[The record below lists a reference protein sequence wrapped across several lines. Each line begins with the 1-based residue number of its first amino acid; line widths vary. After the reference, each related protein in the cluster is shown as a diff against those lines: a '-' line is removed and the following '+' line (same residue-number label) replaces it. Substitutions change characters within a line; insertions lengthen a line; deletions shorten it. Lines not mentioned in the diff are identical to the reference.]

1 MSTQHIRFMKRR
13 LHQACRKAWSGPAAS
28 MTAVMLAGALIS
40 SPVMAQQ
47 AGGIKGKVVTNAA
60 DVLVSGVTVT
70 ASSDVMPKPRTVQT
84 KEDGTYVLPA
94 LKPGTYTLTFTSA
107 DGSVRQMTVDVLLD
121 QTSKVDV
128 AFETAPADSTEVIQI
143 VGTRI
148 SREGDSSLSNSLGKD
163 VLERVPSGQDYREL
177 LAIVPGVQYSEYEV
191 LGPSA
196 GGSGRDNSFTFDG
209 ADVSMPMYG
218 NLSGSPSTHDVA
230 FVSIDRGG
238 AKAVGFNRA
247 GGISVNTLSKSGTND
262 FHASVEY
269 RIEPK
274 SLTSDQDELAGS
286 EATSK
291 QDRSWITT
299 SISGALI
306 EDELFFYGSFY
317 SPETTKSNKETAYG
331 KTKDKETTRDEYFG
345 KLTWGPTDDLLLNL
359 SYRNVDK
366 DTVGDSI
373 GSKSVDSRSAGA
385 KESTDLFIFDGS
397 YLVDDYTT
405 LTFQYSDF
413 QFDLSARPD
422 NLLPNITPTV
432 GESLDLTQLDQLGA
446 FAVPELQ
453 TTAGYDNVA
462 AQTLINTYGY
472 SSNGVKTG
480 GGGVGVDG
488 EISDQ
493 SYQRQSFEVKLDHE
507 FELGNTL
514 HNLHF
519 GFQWKDSSEE
529 LIRYSNGWGNIS
541 FKGGTTVDNLEDGTP
556 TPIYYQASVY
566 TNSLVTG
573 SDAEVTP
580 LISSSVNYNF
590 EVNDTIEHGNFTYN
604 VGFMLSSD
612 ILYGQG
618 LKKNSGTVSGY
629 EAAPGHKY
637 KMYELDFLDMIQ
649 PRLGI
654 TWAYDGE
661 NTIFTNFASY
671 NPDTTSLARAASW
684 DRNNQ
689 STQTVYFDASGD
701 YITHAAGGAS
711 SGKLFQDDLKAR
723 RTDEITIGMTQYLSN
738 ELFLRSHVRQRKAF
752 HAWEDVPNDARLYG
766 EYGPFG
772 GVPANVAAQG
782 LYIEDLAAYREQ
794 LGGGSSYVIAELDG
808 SENTY
813 YEWSIEG
820 DYTAKDMYLNVSYVW
835 SHYFGNYDQDITST
849 ASDGN
854 LFVGSS
860 NLGDGKGRML
870 WDGKYG
876 NLHGNRPHI
885 LKALGYYTTEWNA
898 DIGFNFVFQ
907 SGDVWEAWDGAE
919 YGYSSSTIRYAEPA
933 GSRRES
939 SHWQLDL
946 NYAQSFD
953 LSNDLVL
960 KFKADVFNVFDRQT
974 GYSYEPVVSSST
986 FGEARSLIN
995 PRRVQLSVNVS
1006 F

>member
-1 MSTQHIRFMKRR
+1 
-13 LHQACRKAWSGPAAS
+13 
-28 MTAVMLAGALIS
+28 MLTGALMS

-47 AGGIKGKVVTNAA
+47 AGGIKGKVATEATSVAVA
-60 DVLVSGVTVT
+60 GVTVT
-70 ASSDVMPKPRTVQT
+70 ATSNVMPKPRTVQT
-84 KEDGTYVLPA
+84 KADGSYVLPA

-128 AFETAPADSTEVIQI
+128 AFQAAPTDSTEVIQI
-143 VGTRI
+143 VGARI

-163 VLERVPSGQDYREL
+163 VMDRVPSGQDYREL
-177 LAIVPGVQYSEYEV
+177 LAIIPGVQYSEYEV

-196 GGSGRDNSFTFDG
+196 GGSGRDNSFSFDG

-230 FVSIDRGG
+230 YVSIDRGG
-238 AKAVGFNRA
+238 AKAIGFNRS
-247 GGISVNTLSKSGTND
+247 GGISINTLSKSGTND

-269 RIEPK
+269 RVEPK
-274 SLTSDQDELAGS
+274 SLTSDKDELAGS

-306 EDELFFYGSFY
+306 EDELYFYGSFY
-317 SPETTKSNKETAYG
+317 SPDTTQSNKETAYG
-331 KTKDKETTRDEYFG
+331 ATKDKETNRDEYFG
-345 KLTWGPTDDLLLNL
+345 KLTWAPTEDLLLNL
-359 SYRNVDK
+359 SYRNIDK
-366 DTVGDSI
+366 ATIGDSI
-373 GSKSVDSRSAGA
+373 AAKSADSRSAG
-385 KESTDLFIFDGS
+385 STEDTKLFIFDGS
-397 YLVDDYTT
+397 YLINDDTV
-405 LTFQYSDF
+405 LSFQYSDF

-422 NLLPNITPTV
+422 NILSNITPTV
-432 GESLDLTQLDQLGA
+432 GESIDLTQLDQLGA
-446 FAVPELQ
+446 FSVPELQ
-453 TTAGYDNVA
+453 TTENYDNIA
-462 AQTLINTYGY
+462 AQNLINTYGY
-472 SSNGVKTG
+472 MNSGVMTG
-480 GGGVGVDG
+480 GGGVGVDAS
-488 EISDQ
+488 ISDQ
-493 SYQRQSFEVKLDHE
+493 NYQRQSFEVKLEHE
-507 FELGNTL
+507 LELGNTL

-529 LIRYSNGWGNIS
+529 LIRYSNGWGNLS
-541 FKGGTTVDNLEDGTP
+541 YLGGTTVDNLENGTP

-566 TNSLVTG
+566 TNSLVTD
-573 SDAEVTP
+573 SNSEVSP
-580 LISSSVNYNF
+580 LISSSVSYNF
-590 EVNDTIEHGNFTYN
+590 EVNDSIEHGDFTYN
-604 VGFMLSSD
+604 IGFMLSND

-618 LKKNSGTVSGY
+618 LKENSNTISGY

-654 TWAYDGE
+654 TWAYDGDDSV
-661 NTIFTNFASY
+661 FANFASY

-689 STQTVYFDASGD
+689 STQTVYFDENGD
-701 YITHAAGGAS
+701 YITHAAGSAS

-723 RTDEITIGMTQYLSN
+723 RTDEITIGMTKYLSN
-738 ELFLRSHVRQRKAF
+738 DFFLRTHVRQRKAL
-752 HAWEDVPNDARLYG
+752 HAWEDVPNGARLYG
-766 EYGPFG
+766 DYTSPFG
-772 GVPANVAAQG
+772 GVPENIAAQG
-782 LYIEDLAAYREQ
+782 LYIEDLDVYREQ
-794 LGGGSSYVIAELDG
+794 LDGGSSYVIAELDG

-820 DYTAKDMYLNVSYVW
+820 DYTANNMYLNVSYVW
-835 SHYFGNYDQDITST
+835 SNYFGNYDQDITST

-876 NLHGNRPHI
+876 KLHGNRPHV
-885 LKALGYYTTEWNA
+885 LKAFGYYTA
-898 DIGFNFVFQ
+898 DWDANIGFNFVFQ
-907 SGDVWEAWDGAE
+907 SGDVWEAWDGSE

-939 SHWQLDL
+939 NHWQLDL
-946 NYAQSFD
+946 NYTQSFD
-953 LSNDLVL
+953 ISDDLVM
-960 KFKADVFNVFDRQT
+960 KFRADVYNVFDKQT
-974 GYSYEPVVSSST
+974 GYSYEPIVSSST
-986 FGEARSLIN
+986 FGAARSLIN